1 MDRRGKPTFFQLVD
15 QINNRKKAPCVV
27 RQAVLTVSINM
38 IEPNALID
46 AEPQIPPKKNAA
58 SGKSTEEAVPPLLD
72 PRSDA
77 AAASVF
83 VLQQEEDP
91 YYIPPRDVDDAPPLE
106 EVVVGPCDVL
116 LGRGKGMESH
126 HGNQLFQRTFAK
138 FFNRGLDANN
148 KFSLFH
154 SSRLFPSL
162 RLSLYNIDLI
172 RCNVV
177 RYVHAENRLA
187 KRDIIDAIVA
197 SIEEKGRFLK
207 SEGRTWRILDK
218 DEARKKVSHALQY
231 HLRSLR

>member
-1 MDRRGKPTFFQLVD
+1 
-15 QINNRKKAPCVV
+15 
-27 RQAVLTVSINM
+27 M

-83 VLQQEEDP
+83 FSQQEEDP

-126 HGNQLFQRTFAK
+126 HGNQLFQ
-138 FFNRGLDANN
+138 
-148 KFSLFH
+148 H
-154 SSRLFPSL
+154 
-162 RLSLYNIDLI
+162 LI

-177 RYVHAENRLA
+177 RYVHAENRIA